1 MKARQLVF
9 GAALVIVTAA
19 VTTQVVSQN
28 ANQNE
33 PPAMSPEEAAMMEKW
48 AAFMTPGENHERLN
62 FKVGKWEGVVKHWM
76 DPAAPPEEAP
86 ATAEYSWIM
95 DGRYLQNRVN
105 GDFGGMPFNG
115 QAWEGYDN
123 IKKKFFWVWIDNMGT
138 GIMVGE
144 GTYDEATKSFKHTF
158 EQPDPMTGKYVKGRS
173 VERVIDKDHFVSEMY
188 GPGPDG
194 KEFKMMEITYTRAK

>member
-76 DPAAPPEEAP
+76 KLPLP
-86 ATAEYSWIM
+86 
-95 DGRYLQNRVN
+95 
-105 GDFGGMPFNG
+105 
-115 QAWEGYDN
+115 
-123 IKKKFFWVWIDNMGT
+123 
-138 GIMVGE
+138 
-144 GTYDEATKSFKHTF
+144 
-158 EQPDPMTGKYVKGRS
+158 
-173 VERVIDKDHFVSEMY
+173 
-188 GPGPDG
+188 
-194 KEFKMMEITYTRAK
+194 